1 MAPTNKA
8 QTAGVS
14 AGSFLE
20 LRAQVAKQKE
30 SLTKGNAA
38 AIVGRKKDGKV
49 RNSPSN
55 SLHLSRDNLLALTEA
70 NQMGTPEQR
79 R

>member
-8 QTAGVS
+8 QASGVS
-14 AGSFLE
+14 SGSFLE

-30 SLTKGNAA
+30 SLTKGNANA
-38 AIVGRKKDGKV
+38 VVKKNKKV
-49 RNSPSN
+49 RHSSATGFYTSRVVISP
-55 SLHLSRDNLLALTEA
+55 LIGDK
-70 NQMGTPEQR
+70 QMVTPKQR